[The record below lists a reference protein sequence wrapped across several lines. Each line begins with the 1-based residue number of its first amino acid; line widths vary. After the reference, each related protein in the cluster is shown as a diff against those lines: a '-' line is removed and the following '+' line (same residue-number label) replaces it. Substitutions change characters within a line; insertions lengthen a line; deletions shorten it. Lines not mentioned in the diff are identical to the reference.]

1 VAAEIL
7 ELLTRIAEL
16 ERKLDSMF
24 RHGPVHERR
33 KIEGRWFV
41 RLKIGGTE
49 QEPFLSPWIPYSSP
63 NGGPQGLNLHRVPAE
78 GEQLTMLSPAGD
90 FRQAV
95 ATSLFWSDDH
105 PPPSEDEDAVTI
117 THPKFRLDLK
127 DGTLKIETSEN
138 VDIKSTQTIKLD
150 AGQSIALTV
159 GDSEIEI
166 KGDAITIKAEDVT
179 ILKRVFVGMD
189 DKNEKIPIKI
199 LTVAGPAK
207 QAFSKVG

>member
-1 VAAEIL
+1 M
-7 ELLTRIAEL
+7 ELLEVLTRVAEV
-16 ERKLDSMF
+16 ERKLDSIF
-24 RHGPVHERR
+24 RHGPVHERK
-33 KIEGRWFV
+33 KIDGRWFV

-49 QEPFLSPWIPYSSP
+49 QESFLSPWIPYSSP
-63 NGGPQGLNLHRVPAE
+63 NGGAQGLNVHRVPAS

-150 AGQSIALTV
+150 AGQSITLTV
-159 GDSEIEI
+159 GDSEFEI
-166 KGDAITIKAEDVT
+166 KGDAITIKAEDVI

-207 QAFSKVG
+207 QAFSKVA

>member
-1 VAAEIL
+1 VPAEIL

-41 RLKIGGTE
+41 RLKIGGTDD
-49 QEPFLSPWIPYSSP
+49 EPFLSPWIPYSSP
-63 NGGPQGLNLHRVPAE
+63 NGGPAGLNVHRVPAE

-138 VDIKSTQTIKLD
+138 VDIKSAQTIKLD

>member
-24 RHGPVHERR
+24 RHGPVHERK

-49 QEPFLSPWIPYSSP
+49 QESFLSPWIPYSSP
-63 NGGPQGLNLHRVPAE
+63 NGGPAGLNVHRVPAE

-138 VDIKSTQTIKLD
+138 VDIKSNQIIKLD
-150 AGQSIALTV
+150 AGDTITLRV

-166 KGDAITIKAEDVT
+166 NGEAISIKAEDVI

>member
-1 VAAEIL
+1 M
-7 ELLTRIAEL
+7 ELLEVLTRVAEL

-24 RHGPVHERR
+24 RHGPVHERK

-41 RLKIGGTE
+41 RLKVGGTGD
-49 QEPFLSPWIPYSSP
+49 EPFLSPWIPYSSA
-63 NGGPQGLNLHRVPAE
+63 NGGPQGLNVHRVPAE

-138 VDIKSTQTIKLD
+138 VDIKSNQIVKLNAGDTITLR
-150 AGQSIALTV
+150 V
-159 GDSEIEI
+159 GESEIEI
-166 KGDAITIKAEDVT
+166 NGEAISIKAEDVI

-189 DKNEKIPIKI
+189 TKNEKIPIKI

>member
-1 VAAEIL
+1 VSM
-7 ELLTRIAEL
+7 ELLEVLTRVAEV
-16 ERKLDSMF
+16 ERKLDSIF

-33 KIEGRWFV
+33 NIEGRWFV
-41 RLKIGGTE
+41 RLKVGGTDE
-49 QEPFLSPWIPYSSP
+49 KPFLSPWIPYSSP
-63 NGGPQGLNLHRVPAE
+63 NGGPAGLNVHRVPAK

-105 PPPSEDEDAVTI
+105 PPPSEDGDAVTI
-117 THPKFRLDLK
+117 THPKFKLDLK

-150 AGQSIALTV
+150 AGQTITLKV
-159 GDSEIEI
+159 GESEIEI
-166 KGDAITIKAEDVT
+166 KGDAINLKAEDVI
-179 ILKRVFVGMD
+179 ILKRVFVGVD
-189 DKNEKIPIKI
+189 AKNEKIPIKI

>member
-1 VAAEIL
+1 MSM
-7 ELLTRIAEL
+7 ELLEVLTRVAEL

-24 RHGPVHERR
+24 RHGPVHERK

-41 RLKIGGTE
+41 RLKVGGTGD
-49 QEPFLSPWIPYSSP
+49 EPFLSPWIPYSSP
-63 NGGPQGLNLHRVPAE
+63 NGGPQGLNVHRVPAE

-166 KGDAITIKAEDVT
+166 KSDAINIKAEDVI

-189 DKNEKIPIKI
+189 AKNEKIPIKI

>member
-1 VAAEIL
+1 VSAEIL
-7 ELLTRIAEL
+7 ELLTRIAEV

-24 RHGPVHERR
+24 RHGAVHDRK

-41 RLKIGGTE
+41 RLKVGGTDE
-49 QEPFLSPWIPYSSP
+49 KPFLSPWIPYSSP
-63 NGGPQGLNLHRVPAE
+63 NGGAQGLNVHRVPAK

-117 THPKFRLDLK
+117 THPKFKLDLK
-127 DGTLKIETSEN
+127 DGTLKIATSEN
-138 VDIKSTQTIKLD
+138 VDIKSNQTIKLD
-150 AGQSIALTV
+150 AGQAITFKV
-159 GDSEIEI
+159 GESEIEI
-166 KGDAITIKAEDVT
+166 KGDAITIKAEDVI

-189 DKNEKIPIKI
+189 AKNEKIPIKI

>member
-1 VAAEIL
+1 MSAEIL
-7 ELLTRIAEL
+7 ELLTRVAEL

-24 RHGPVHERR
+24 RHGPVHERK
-33 KIEGRWFV
+33 KIEKRWFV
-41 RLKIGGTE
+41 RLKVGGTDE
-49 QEPFLSPWIPYSSP
+49 KPFLSPWIPYSSP
-63 NGGPQGLNLHRVPAE
+63 NGGPQGLNVHRVRAK

-117 THPKFRLDLK
+117 THPKF
-127 DGTLKIETSEN
+127 
-138 VDIKSTQTIKLD
+138 KS
-150 AGQSIALTV
+150 
-159 GDSEIEI
+159 
-166 KGDAITIKAEDVT
+166 DAINLKAEDVI

-189 DKNEKIPIKI
+189 AKNEKIPIKI